1 MTAILWVLGAL
12 AAGAIAEEMLGG
24 VSYLCRRILRRAAR
38 RLPLEHR
45 VRYAEE
51 WEAELLALPGG
62 PVTKLVWTLRTRG
75 GVRALAPALAP
86 SRRRIEAAQ
95 PSRAGMR
102 RAELIDRAQA
112 GDVQAFGDL
121 YDEYSL
127 TVYRYIYGR
136 TRSSALAE
144 DLTGETFIQALR
156 VLDAFRWQDRDFAGW
171 LQRIAKTLIAEQPQR

>member
-12 AAGAIAEEMLGG
+12 AAAAVAEEMLGG
-24 VSYLCRRILRRAAR
+24 VIYLCRRILRRAAR

-45 VRYAEE
+45 ARYAEE

-62 PVTKLVWTLRTRG
+62 PVTKLVWALRTRA
-75 GVRALAPALAP
+75 GVRALAAALAP
-86 SRRRIEAAQ
+86 NRRRVKAAK

-102 RAELIDRAQA
+102 RAKLIDRAQA

-121 YDEYSL
+121 YDEYAL

-136 TRSSALAE
+136 TSSSALAE

-156 VLDAFRWQDRDFAGW
+156 ALDAFRWQDRDFAGW
-171 LQRIAKTLIAEQPQR
+171 LERIAKTLVTEQRQR